1 MDNDFLQSLRHSDDL
16 LGSSVIWLRE
26 NPVSVTDCGSL
37 HEEIKKALSSSPDL
51 SEKWSSISP
60 DFATCC
66 FREVCGY
73 EPHPHNEAFRAWIE
87 EQGFSLSTI
96 FPETTVDHLV
106 PLDLS
111 PESAWLEGMP
121 DGQDLDRFDE
131 QIQQLQAENPGGL
144 IAGGYLEPRKLY
156 TTSAYERQGANGL
169 EYRSVHLGVD
179 YWLPVGTPVHAVT
192 DGVVVCATFQP
203 DQKEYGGLV
212 ILRHQ
217 FEGKPFFTLYGHLSH
232 RTVLSLREGD
242 FLLGGNRIGEL
253 GPKEE
258 NGWWVP
264 HLHFQFML
272 GMLDYQNDFPGVA
285 YPSELAVWKSIC
297 PEPVFGS

>member
-1 MDNDFLQSLRHSDDL
+1 MDKAFLQSLQQSDDL
-16 LGSSVIWLRE
+16 LSSAVKWLSK
-26 NPVSVTDCGSL
+26 NPVSATDCGSL
-37 HEEIKKALSSSPDL
+37 YDTVKKALASSPEL
-51 SEKWSSISP
+51 SANWSSISP
-60 DFATCC
+60 EFATCC
-66 FREVCGY
+66 FREACGY
-73 EPHPHNEAFRAWIE
+73 EPHPHNEAFRVWME

-96 FPETTVDHLV
+96 FPETTFDHLV

-121 DGQDLDRFDE
+121 DGQDLDRFDT
-131 QIQQLQAENPGGL
+131 QIQQLQADNPGGL
-144 IAGGYLEPRKLY
+144 IAGGYLETRKLY
-156 TTSAYERQGANGL
+156 TTSAYERQGANGP

-179 YWLPVGTPVHAVT
+179 YWLPAGTPVHAVA
-192 DGVVVCATFQP
+192 DGVVVCSTFQP

-217 FEGKPFFTLYGHLSH
+217 FEGMPFFTLYGHLSQ

-242 FLLGGNRIGEL
+242 FLLAGNRIGEL

-272 GMLDYQNDFPGVA
+272 SMLDYQNDFPGVA
-285 YPSELAVWKSIC
+285 YPSELSVWKSIC
-297 PEPVFGS
+297 PEPIFSS